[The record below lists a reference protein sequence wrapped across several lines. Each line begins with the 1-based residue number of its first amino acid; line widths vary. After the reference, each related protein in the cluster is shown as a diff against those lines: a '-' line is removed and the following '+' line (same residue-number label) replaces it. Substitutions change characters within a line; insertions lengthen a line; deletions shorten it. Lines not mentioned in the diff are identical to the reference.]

1 MPSWKS
7 VLSLVLAASV
17 LTSHAAASSVSV
29 QAGSA
34 RDGSGRVRVRVIN
47 GSPLP
52 LSYGL
57 LAFRLEHSTWYAWKP
72 GWRGPPPSRVDGVF
86 ALAIHLSP
94 GAAIDKTLPRSQ
106 QPLPPDTYRVC
117 FRFRFF
123 VESPDDG
130 PQVVCSPAFQH
141 TGVQDQPR

>member
-1 MPSWKS
+1 MLTWRG
-7 VLSLVLAASV
+7 VLSLVLAVSMLV
-17 LTSHAAASSVSV
+17 TPAAASSVSV

-34 RDGSGRVRVRVIN
+34 RDGSGRVWVRVIN

-72 GWRGPPPSRVDGVF
+72 GWRGQPSSYAGGVF
-86 ALAIHLSP
+86 AVARDLSP
-94 GAAIDKTLPRSQ
+94 GATIEETLPRSQ

-117 FRFRFF
+117 FRFF
-123 VESPDDG
+123 VEHPDDG
-130 PQVVCSPAFQH
+130 PQVACSPAFH
-141 TGVQDQPR
+141 HAGAQDDPR